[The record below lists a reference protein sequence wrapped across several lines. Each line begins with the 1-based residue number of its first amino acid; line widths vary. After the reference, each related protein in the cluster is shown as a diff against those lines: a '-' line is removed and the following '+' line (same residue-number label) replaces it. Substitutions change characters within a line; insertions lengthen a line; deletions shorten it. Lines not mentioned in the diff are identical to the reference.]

1 MTGGFSTGC
10 GRRAV
15 RRLLMHT
22 TTSHDGIFA
31 GDLIAKRTKVK
42 CVRALTESFHENRRI
57 KEINSVGKLTL
68 KCGMTRTDNQYQNNL
83 GFVLL
88 LLLERNFPVNK

>member
-42 CVRALTESFHENRRI
+42 CVRALTESFHENGRI
-57 KEINSVGKLTL
+57 KEINSVGKSTL
-68 KCGMTRTDNQYQNNL
+68 KCGMTHRQSILKQFGL
-83 GFVLL
+83 RLL
-88 LLLERNFPVNK
+88 LLLKEILQ